1 MTLGLGLG
9 VACATAS
16 GRANS
21 AEQPTMPT
29 GQAPDSIVIVALSRT
44 IGGWGNGA
52 TYTLTLR
59 ANGLATYDGGTR
71 APRLGRYLAHADSSL
86 VLAVLVRVSQPG
98 ALSWVD
104 PTHRCFDGEGLAIT
118 VGLTDGRRLQ
128 FGHGDCSSPRENWET
143 ARVVDSLLAG
153 LNWLKQE
160 K

>member
-1 MTLGLGLG
+1 MTLGLWLG
-9 VACATAS
+9 AACATAS
-16 GRANS
+16 GRPNS
-21 AEQPTMPT
+21 AERQTLPT
-29 GQAPDSIVIVALSRT
+29 GHAPDSTVIVELRRT

-52 TYTLTLR
+52 NYTLTLR

-71 APRLGRYLAHADSSL
+71 ALRLGLYLAQADSSL
-86 VLAVLVRVSQPG
+86 VQAVRERISRPG

-104 PTHRCFDGEGLAIT
+104 PTHRCYDGEGLAIT
-118 VGLTDGRRLQ
+118 VGLTDGRRVQ
-128 FGHGDCSSPRENWET
+128 YGHGDCSSPRENWET